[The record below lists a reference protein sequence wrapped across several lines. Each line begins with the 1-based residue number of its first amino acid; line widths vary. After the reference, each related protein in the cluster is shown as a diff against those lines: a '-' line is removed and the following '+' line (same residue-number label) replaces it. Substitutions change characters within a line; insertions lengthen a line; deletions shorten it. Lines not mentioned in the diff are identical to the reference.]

1 MSFAAPSSTTLT
13 ANTTYFLVLHSVGS
27 YNPGIFTT
35 TSNNEDS
42 GAATGWSIADTL
54 WFYNGDTPTTSGGSW
69 AEDSSTGT
77 QQIRVKGTVNPPA
90 APTALEVTPENAKLD
105 LSWTAPSGT
114 VTGYDVHYT
123 SAPTSGSGA
132 VTNDAAVQT
141 GAASAGWKAFS
152 RGTEADPPTAS
163 QSITGLSNDT
173 AYRVRIRATNS
184 NGSSSWVF
192 GTGTPK
198 AKTWMFRGP
207 GYTITPGGSR
217 AVQIELSVPAPE
229 GGLEFT
235 LERLLGTNV
244 PTGLCDGATET
255 KATAEDVGANPPTT
269 LTVEAGETTGT
280 SGFFQAADNG
290 DDTVA
295 TEECFAVSAS
305 TAVSGWTLASGSNGA
320 TEMVIS
326 VPRPAIAF
334 GSVRPAVSAGGR
346 VVPNY
351 AATIVEDAGTV
362 SVPVTVNFL
371 PATSTTYA
379 VEVVTGQDGTTAT
392 EYVDTEN
399 PNDFQIATKSVTFSP
414 SDTTRTKNLSV
425 AITDD
430 TEAES
435 DETIVLRL
443 ASGDDHVV
451 PTTGGRATLTISDN
465 DDPPTTPPRNL
476 RASSGHQ
483 KLDLSWEAPTTGTA
497 SGYDVHY
504 TSAPTSGSGAVAND
518 AAVQTGQTA
527 TAADGWV
534 AVDRTGAAVSQ
545 EITGLDNDREIPC
558 ACAWHQRRRGRSVGA
573 GEGNAAA
580 QPQLRGQHRGGG
592 GGRERGR
599 GDLRGVERGG
609 GGGHDGEHR
618 GQRWHGGGG

>member
-1 MSFAAPSSTTLT
+1 MGSPSTITVT
-13 ANTTYFLVLHSVGS
+13 
-27 YNPGIFTT
+27 
-35 TSNNEDS
+35 
-42 GAATGWSIADTL
+42 IAD
-54 WFYNGDTPTTSGGSW
+54 N
-69 AEDSSTGT
+69 
-77 QQIRVKGTVNPPA
+77 
-90 APTALEVTPENAKLD
+90 
-105 LSWTAPSGT
+105 
-114 VTGYDVHYT
+114 
-123 SAPTSGSGA
+123 
-132 VTNDAAVQT
+132 
-141 GAASAGWKAFS
+141 
-152 RGTEADPPTAS
+152 DPPTAS
-163 QSITGLSNDT
+163 SGLSLTPGSGKLSASWRKPVGPVTGYELRYKQTTAADQDATTQDDPSTGWVTSTSSITTTSAEITGLTNDT
-173 AYRVRIRATNS
+173 GYDVQVRATDGQTQTG
-184 NGSSSWVF
+184 NGYGAWSASQSS
-192 GTGTPK
+192 TPK